1 MFYAVSLEHEIS
13 RKESCW
19 EVFQISYF
27 EITWALLLE
36 FDPHTTTLPF
46 TLISQQQQETNL
58 CNSCGKPALEKARY
72 NNSYKESVILAL
84 HKAQT
89 LVSNILNF
97 RRWSLEWKKYWCDH
111 FHYLSHFI
119 SLKVVVLLWRNY
131 CLWNPINWEES
142 PSPKWAA
149 HTEHL
154 LSAQKGICLCGLSLF
169 PQPSNREKD
178 HNPGDSFS
186 EKEPPWEMTVS

>member
-1 MFYAVSLEHEIS
+1 MLYLWSMKLAERKAVGRSF
-13 RKESCW
+13 K
-19 EVFQISYF
+19 ISYF

-97 RRWSLEWKKYWCDH
+97 SR
-111 FHYLSHFI
+111 
-119 SLKVVVLLWRNY
+119 
-131 CLWNPINWEES
+131 
-142 PSPKWAA
+142 
-149 HTEHL
+149 
-154 LSAQKGICLCGLSLF
+154 
-169 PQPSNREKD
+169 
-178 HNPGDSFS
+178 
-186 EKEPPWEMTVS
+186 